1 MLPKLILIALGG
13 AVGALARYGL
23 SFVVHSVLGRG
34 FPYGT
39 LSVNVVGSIGMGLI
53 YALAV
58 ERGALTPDLRT
69 GLMVGLLGAFTTFS
83 TFSMETLGLL
93 ETGEPLKA
101 AINVLLSVL
110 LCIVGCWAGVMLGR
124 QV

>member
-23 SFVVHSVLGRG
+23 SFAVHSVLGRG